1 MRIPVSTQEPV
12 RTRESPKPYN
22 ERCLRV
28 LFTGAT
34 LDWVPSE
41 NVPIR
46 VRSVYWRSTSSAV
59 AGARTLHFAMNK
71 VRLLDPPMQSVCAY
85 YGQNVQHGASQ
96 TKYCSWAIGA
106 DAQTW
111 YNTVNVIYE
120 THALGE
126 HIMVPGDWVGFVII
140 QGNAADDNV
149 ISIVYEVL

>member
-1 MRIPVSTQEPV
+1 MRFPVSTQTPV
-12 RTRESPKPYN
+12 ETISTVNPYN
-22 ERCLRV
+22 ERCAR
-28 LFTGAT
+28 LFFDGPTI
-34 LDWVPSE
+34 DWVPTE

-46 VRSVYWRSTSSAV
+46 LRSVYWTTTSSAV

-71 VRLLDPPMQSVCAY
+71 ARLINPPNQSMCAY

-96 TKYCSWAIGA
+96 TKYCSWVLGA

-111 YNTVNVIYE
+111 NNTIDVIYE

-126 HIMVPGDWVGFVII
+126 HIMVPGDWIGFVII
-140 QGNAADDNV
+140 QGGVGDVSA